1 MAKSPSAGDDL
12 GGRCH
17 QTRLLGLLPSRP
29 GYARDMSN
37 TQDPIGIVITGAT
50 SGVGRATARRFARE
64 GCSIALLARGTEGL
78 EATVAEVER
87 LGGQAV
93 SIPTDVSDPDQVASA
108 ADVAESRLGGIDVW
122 INNAMTTVFSF
133 FEDCEPEEFR
143 RATEVTYLGT
153 VWGTREALRHMEK
166 RGDGVI
172 IQVGSALAY
181 RGIPLQ
187 AAYCG
192 SKHAI
197 LGFTESVRSEL
208 LHNHSKIHLGMV
220 QLPAVNTPQFSH
232 CRSKF
237 DKHPMPVPPIYQ
249 PEVAADAVHL
259 AVTERRREIYVG
271 YPTILTILGNKVSS
285 AALDEYLAHSGVE
298 SQLADAAPDP
308 ENEKG
313 NLLHP
318 VHGDPGAHGMFDDRA
333 RSFSPA
339 LWLSKNR
346 KQVGIAMSALVATL
360 LLRR

>member
-1 MAKSPSAGDDL
+1 MA
-12 GGRCH
+12 
-17 QTRLLGLLPSRP
+17 
-29 GYARDMSN
+29 MSIN
-37 TQDPIGIVITGAT
+37 QDRAGIVITGAT
-50 SGVGRATARRFARE
+50 SGVGRATARKFARE
-64 GCSIALLARGTEGL
+64 GAAIALLARGAEGL
-78 EATVAEVER
+78 QATAAEVER
-87 LGGQAV
+87 LGGSAV
-93 SIPTDVSDPDQVASA
+93 SIPTDVSDPDQVAAA
-108 ADVAESRLGGIDVW
+108 ADTAESQLDGIDVW
-122 INNAMTTVFSF
+122 VNNAMTTVFSYF
-133 FEDCEPEEFR
+133 QDCDPEEFR

-153 VWGTREALRHMEK
+153 VWGTREALRHMDK

-197 LGFTESVRSEL
+197 KGFTESVRSEL
-208 LHNHSKIHLGMV
+208 LHNRSKIHIGMV

-249 PEVAADAVHL
+249 PEVAAEAVHV
-259 AVTERRREIYVG
+259 AVKERRREIYVG
-271 YPTILTILGNKVSS
+271 YPTLLTILGNKVSS

-308 ENEKG
+308 DNEKG
-313 NLLHP
+313 NLFHP
-318 VHGDPGAHGMFDDRA
+318 VHGDPGAHGMFDERA

-346 KQVGIAMSALVATL
+346 KPVGLAISALVATV